1 MIRLAGLWMVGLLSV
16 PALGLGA
23 NAPATAGES
32 VPSSNARG
40 ATLPNIV
47 RHANAN
53 KSSGPHLRF
62 GGSTCMCGHGPN
74 EKQIEAAAKARARNA
89 APKED
94 GGHHSKN

>member
-1 MIRLAGLWMVGLLSV
+1 MVGLLSV

-23 NAPATAGES
+23 NRPATAGEIA
-32 VPSSNARG
+32 PSSNARG
-40 ATLPNIV
+40 AALPTIV

-74 EKQIEAAAKARARNA
+74 EKQIEAAAKARAKNA
-89 APKED
+89 ASKED
-94 GGHHSKN
+94 GGLHSKN